1 MAVMNAAA
9 EVLLGINE
17 SSEDQ
22 IKKSDYCDVVCLW
35 PDSLYCKPPV
45 EKANYL

>member
-22 IKKSDYCDVVCLW
+22 IKSSTTVTLCVYDQT
-35 PDSLYCKPPV
+35 LYIVNHP
-45 EKANYL
+45 